1 MVEVTKIENG
11 YLVTTPS
18 RSFGDDQLYAFNN
31 FADMMDFLFKHFGE
45 VNEK

>member
-11 YLVTTPS
+11 YLVKFDKITGTETW
-18 RSFGDDQLYAFNN
+18 AFNN

-45 VNEK
+45 ER